1 MIVFI
6 KKTGLSGVREVVV
19 ATVFGYGVGLRCCG
33 KIDCCA
39 G

>member
-6 KKTGLSGVREVVV
+6 KKTELLGVCEVVG
-19 ATVFGYGVGLRCCG
+19 ATVLGYGVGLRCCG